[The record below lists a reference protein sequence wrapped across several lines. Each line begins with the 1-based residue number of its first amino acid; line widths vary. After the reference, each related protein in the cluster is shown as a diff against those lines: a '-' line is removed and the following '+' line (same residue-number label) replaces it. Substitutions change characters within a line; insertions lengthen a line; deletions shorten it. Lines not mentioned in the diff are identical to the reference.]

1 MIKFIGISG
10 LGRMGLAMAQRL
22 LDLDFTVIG
31 YDIDPAR
38 CSLFQDAGGLVVQ
51 SNFALGSAAQ
61 VVLSCLP
68 SGEALLALV
77 SGQDGLAKREE
88 AGSLTL
94 IECSTLAIHD
104 KLEARRLAA
113 SRGVLLLDCP
123 ISGGPSAARD
133 GKLTVFASGDQG
145 LIEQHQGIF
154 DGIATSCHIVGDFG
168 MGTKMKFLANLLVAI
183 HNVSAAEVLTLGA
196 KAGFEPEYL
205 CDVLITTSG
214 DSEMLRRRGP
224 RMARQ
229 EYDSEYGI
237 ALETFAK
244 DLLLISDF
252 GRELE
257 CPLPLFSTATQLYL
271 AAKAQGFG
279 GADTSSVGGLFRSIA
294 GLDVF
299 SPPSSRL
306 GLPS

>member
-1 MIKFIGISG
+1 MIKIVGISG
-10 LGRMGLAMAQRL
+10 LGRMGLAMALRL
-22 LDLDFTVIG
+22 LDLGFTVVG

-38 CSLFQDAGGLVVQ
+38 CSLFQEAGGIVVQ
-51 SNFALGSAAQ
+51 SNFALGADAH
-61 VVLSCLP
+61 VVVSCLP

-77 SGQDGLAKREE
+77 SGQDGLAKPAE
-88 AGSLTL
+88 AGSLTVL
-94 IECSTLAIHD
+94 ECSTLAIHD
-104 KLEARRLAA
+104 KLEAGRLAA

-123 ISGGPSAARD
+123 ISGGPPAARE
-133 GKLTVFASGDQG
+133 GKLTVFASGDRG
-145 LIEQHQGIF
+145 LIEQHQGIL
-154 DGIATSCHIVGDFG
+154 DALATSCHIVGDFG
-168 MGTKMKFLANLLVAI
+168 MGTKMKLLANLLVAI
-183 HNVSAAEVLTLGA
+183 HNVSAAEVLTLGV
-196 KAGFEPEYL
+196 KAGFEPEFL

-214 DSEMLRRRGP
+214 DSKMLRRRGP

-237 ALETFAK
+237 ALDTFAK

-252 GRELE
+252 SREVE

-279 GADTSSVGGLFRSIA
+279 SADTSSVGGLFRSMA

-299 SPPSSRL
+299 PPPSSGL